1 MNRVITICAAQTSLR
16 LSDLDFIQVVTVV
29 EVTEEM
35 MRMSITCFHE
45 VSA

>member
-29 EVTEEM
+29 EVMEVT
-35 MRMSITCFHE
+35 RMSITCFHE

>member
-29 EVTEEM
+29 EVTEET
-35 MRMSITCFHE
+35 RMSITCFHE